1 MAGTVLV
8 NGCRRYYL
16 PLHRRSGLS
25 ALASLVILN
34 LLLRYPSTPH
44 ELGVDSFLFHSLAS
58 SLQANGL
65 ALWTLNPLSYL
76 GLFPLS
82 HPSGGPF
89 LVVAVSDLSGVP
101 IEGAILVVDLGITT
115 LAVLGAFVLGL
126 EFTHDVRFALLMS
139 FVFSLTPTMI
149 SGLTW
154 QIPTRIMFTTLLP
167 FFLWL
172 LIRLARNPQRQHAF
186 FFALFIILMAAFHR
200 LTVLVSLVAVSY
212 VLTGIVLIGYKTL
225 RLWKPRVFYRRTFVR
240 GVPILAVSV
249 VGSVAA
255 GTVLF
260 TGVLSEYS
268 ASVVVSGTSPAVQL
282 LNLGI
287 SLARSSGILLPV
299 AIAGLFA
306 LTVKRNKGLTEPFMI
321 LALLTFT
328 PMLFLREYTGFYTVP
343 FTSLFVAYGLY
354 ALGRSVHSNRLRAV
368 GIILVLSLVAGSSAA
383 ISAYNVQATSHM
395 SDGTYSMALYVRV
408 NANGAVIANE
418 GLIGSRASAVSG
430 VPFLPVGGATTAF
443 QSPELLMFGFVNRT
457 NVLSEIRLVPFTQL
471 TIDSDSPF
479 ELPGVQ
485 AEADWAFFLL
495 ASVDSIPQAY
505 THYDVHYAL
514 ESRSLEGQYT
524 AYANFYPSLL
534 LQTAHQS
541 RYAIYQD
548 SEESIFFLGE

>member
-1 MAGTVLV
+1 M
-8 NGCRRYYL
+8 
-16 PLHRRSGLS
+16 PLHRRSVTS
-25 ALASLVILN
+25 ALAALVFLN
-34 LLLRYPSTPH
+34 LLLRYPTTPH
-44 ELGVDSFLFHSLAS
+44 ELGVDSFLFHGLAA
-58 SLQANGL
+58 SLQANSS
-65 ALWTLNPLSYL
+65 ALWTLNPLSYF

-115 LAVLGAFVLGL
+115 LAVLGAFILGL
-126 EFTHDVRFALLMS
+126 EFAHDARFALLTS

-167 FFLWL
+167 FFLWV

-186 FFALFIILMAAFHR
+186 FFAIFVILMAAFHR
-200 LTVLVSLVAVSY
+200 LTVLVSLVALAY
-212 VLTGIVLIGYKTL
+212 VLTGIVLVGYKTL
-225 RLWKPRVFYRRTFVR
+225 RLWRPGMFYRRTFVR
-240 GVPILAVSV
+240 RVPILAVSV
-249 VGSVAA
+249 VVGVAG
-255 GTVLF
+255 GTLLV
-260 TGVLSEYS
+260 TDVLSEYS
-268 ASVVVSGTSPAVQL
+268 AGVLVSGNSPAIQL
-282 LNLGI
+282 LNLGV

-306 LTVKRNKGLTEPFMI
+306 LVVKRNKGITEPFMI

-343 FTSLFVAYGLY
+343 FTSVFVAYGLW
-354 ALGRSVHSNRLRAV
+354 AVGRSVRSNRLRAV
-368 GIILVLSLVAGSSAA
+368 GLVLVLSLVLGSSAA
-383 ISAYNVQATSHM
+383 ISSYNVHTTSHM

-408 NANGAVIANE
+408 NADGSVIANE
-418 GLIGSRASAVSG
+418 GLIGSRVYAVSG

-457 NVLSEIRLVPFTQL
+457 DISKRIRLVPPGQL

-479 ELPGVQ
+479 ELPGIQ

-495 ASVDSIPQAY
+495 ATVDNVPQEYA
-505 THYDVHYAL
+505 HYDVRYAL
-514 ESRSLEGQYT
+514 ESRWLEGQYT
-524 AYANFYPSLL
+524 AYANYYPSPL
-534 LQTAHQS
+534 LQTAHES
-541 RYAIYQD
+541 RYLIYQD
-548 SEESIFFLGE
+548 SEESILFLG